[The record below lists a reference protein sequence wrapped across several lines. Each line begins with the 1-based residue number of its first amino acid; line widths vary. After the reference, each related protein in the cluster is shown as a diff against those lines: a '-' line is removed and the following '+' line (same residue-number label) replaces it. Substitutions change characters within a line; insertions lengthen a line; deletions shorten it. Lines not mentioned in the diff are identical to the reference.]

1 VILAELEG
9 GAARRRVGIAPE
21 GRAPIRAGTELFAD
35 EASATAI
42 GRVTS
47 GAFGPTVEAPV
58 SMGYVPA
65 ELSKPGTRLF
75 AELRGKR
82 VGVSVANLPFITPRY
97 KK

>member
-1 VILAELEG
+1 M
-9 GAARRRVGIAPE
+9 RRVGLAPE
-21 GRAPIRAGTELFAD
+21 GRAPVRAGTELYAD
-35 EASATAI
+35 ETAAAPI

-58 SMGYVPA
+58 SMGYVPTT
-65 ELSKPGTRLF
+65 LSATGTRLF

-82 VGVSVANLPFITPRY
+82 VPVTVASLPFITPRY